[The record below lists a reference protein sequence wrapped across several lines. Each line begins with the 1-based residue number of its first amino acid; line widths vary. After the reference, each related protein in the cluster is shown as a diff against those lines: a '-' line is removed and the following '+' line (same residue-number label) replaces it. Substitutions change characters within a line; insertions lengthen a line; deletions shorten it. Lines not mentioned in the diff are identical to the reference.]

1 MKKQRRPRPKH
12 KKAPPAPIA
21 KPKNEIASSTI
32 GTGQLGSFRISNASI
47 ERPPTPLVEPK
58 RIERPPAQVVEP
70 KRIELSDRGISQ
82 ARGWGIFAVMIIS
95 WLLLAGVIGLFA
107 PIGHNWTGE
116 PDKKAAR

>member
-32 GTGQLGSFRISNASI
+32 GTGQLGSFRISNASN

-70 KRIELSDRGISQ
+70 KRIQLSDRGMSK

-95 WLLLAGVIGLFA
+95 WLLLAGVVALFA
-107 PIGHNWTGE
+107 THWT
-116 PDKKAAR
+116 

>member
-47 ERPPTPLVEPK
+47 ERPP
-58 RIERPPAQVVEP
+58 AQVVEP
-70 KRIELSDRGISQ
+70 KRIELSDRGMSK

-107 PIGHNWTGE
+107 TYWI
-116 PDKKAAR
+116 

>member
-21 KPKNEIASSTI
+21 KPKNEMASSAI
-32 GTGQLGSFRISNASI
+32 GTGQLGSYRPSNASI

-70 KRIELSDRGISQ
+70 KRIELSDRGMSK
-82 ARGWGIFAVMIIS
+82 ARGWGVFAVMIIS

-107 PIGHNWTGE
+107 THWT
-116 PDKKAAR
+116 

>member
-1 MKKQRRPRPKH
+1 M
-12 KKAPPAPIA
+12 A
-21 KPKNEIASSTI
+21 KSKNGMASSTI

-70 KRIELSDRGISQ
+70 KRIELSDRGMSK

-107 PIGHNWTGE
+107 TYWI
-116 PDKKAAR
+116 